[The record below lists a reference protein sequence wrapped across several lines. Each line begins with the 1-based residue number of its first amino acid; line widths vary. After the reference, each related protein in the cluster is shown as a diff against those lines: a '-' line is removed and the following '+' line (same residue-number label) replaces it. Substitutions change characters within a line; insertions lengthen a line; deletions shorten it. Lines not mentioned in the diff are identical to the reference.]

1 MSPKTELIVALDF
14 PGAAPAEAMI
24 SKLEGLPL
32 IYKVGL
38 ELFVSEGPQWIRKT
52 LVDRGCRVFLD
63 LKLHDIPN
71 TVAKATEAAG
81 RMGVELLTVHLAGG
95 RKMLQAAQ
103 GVAKRPKLLGVT
115 VLTSFDEA
123 GWGEVTQALSAT
135 PAATMTSVR
144 GLFDLAA
151 SVKLDGVVCS
161 PHELKLL
168 ESPLYTVVPGIRPAG
183 ADAGDQSRT
192 ATPRQAA
199 EAGARA
205 VVVGRPITQAADP
218 RAAAHA
224 ILAEL
229 ALPRGPELA

>member
-38 ELFVSEGPQWIRKT
+38 ELFVSEGQQWVRQA

-103 GVAKRPKLLGVT
+103 AVPNRPKLLGVT

-123 GWGEVTQALSAT
+123 GWGEVTQALTAV
-135 PAATMTSVR
+135 PAATLTSVR

-183 ADAGDQSRT
+183 AGAPASPASDDQSRT

-205 VVVGRPITQAADP
+205 IVVGRPITQAADP

-224 ILAEL
+224 ILSEL
-229 ALPRGPELA
+229 A